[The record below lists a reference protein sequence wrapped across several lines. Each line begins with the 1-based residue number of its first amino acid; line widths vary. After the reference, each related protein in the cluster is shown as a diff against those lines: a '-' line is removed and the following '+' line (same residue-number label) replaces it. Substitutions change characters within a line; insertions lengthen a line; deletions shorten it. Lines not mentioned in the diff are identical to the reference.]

1 MNNPDA
7 PSGLPRL
14 NVFVAPPFL
23 SYPMSSIS
31 NRSGIKLKPF
41 SLFPHDILHEQ
52 PWRAALVAL
61 VGLPARG
68 FFFPPSGTSDSSVLR
83 PGLQE
88 GLARF
93 FFFFSVVVGF
103 SVSFQVSIIFCFY
116 FSI

>member
-1 MNNPDA
+1 M
-7 PSGLPRL
+7 
-14 NVFVAPPFL
+14 FVAPPFL
-23 SYPMSSIS
+23 SYPTSSIC

-52 PWRAALVAL
+52 PWRAALVAS

-68 FFFPPSGTSDSSVLR
+68 FSSHLVALVTRLFSVLDFR
-83 PGLQE
+83 KAW
-88 GLARF
+88 LA